1 MRIVH
6 FAVTPLAGAPLRIV
20 QMLNAHTGH
29 SARLVDLCRYGTEDF
44 GQDVVFSETPELAME
59 LAAQADIIHFHNY
72 LDLDNTQFAPI
83 DFRALQRKGTLFI
96 RHFHSHPDLVA
107 SRMGITANAL
117 LAQDI
122 PALVIAQFQERYYP
136 KAHVVPNFVP
146 EHDPLYLPATAPL
159 RHDVF
164 YSPTN
169 FRDAWDC
176 RWNTKAAPQTHCAIM
191 AACKKADASWVLV
204 HKTPLRRTLAL
215 KQASRIVVDD
225 LTTGSYHLTG
235 LEALSQGK
243 PVLAY
248 LDERTR
254 SIMQH
259 FSGTAENPFIN
270 IKLEDALPVLNYLL
284 AAPDEAAE
292 IGMASRE
299 FMLTRWRSDEMVQR
313 ISEAYAMLAHD
324 PASVIRQPEL
334 QLDCC
339 SRRFF
344 ALTLP
349 DIIHTSRKARDKAQI
364 RPQNPPMHLM
374 DEETS
379 DAADTTVALNKQ
391 VA

>member
-20 QMLNAHTGH
+20 QAINAHTEH

-44 GQDVVFSETPELAME
+44 GQDVVFSETPELVME
-59 LAAQADIIHFHNY
+59 LVEQADIIHFHNY

-83 DFRALQRKGTLFI
+83 DFRKLQRKGKLFI
-96 RHFHSHPDLVA
+96 RHFHSHPELVA
-107 SRMGITANAL
+107 SRMGITAQEL

-122 PALVIAQFQERYYP
+122 PALVIAQFQERFYP
-136 KAHVVPNFVP
+136 KAYIVPNFIP
-146 EHDPLYLPATAPL
+146 EDDPLYMPAPTPV

-164 YSPTN
+164 FSPTN
-169 FRDAWDC
+169 FKGAWDC
-176 RWNTKAAPQTHCAIM
+176 RWNTKAAPQTQNAIM
-191 AACKKADASWVLV
+191 AACKQAGASWVLV
-204 HKTPLRRTLAL
+204 HKTPLYRTLAL

-248 LDERTR
+248 LDERTS

-284 AAPDEAAE
+284 SSPDEAAE
-292 IGMASRE
+292 IGAASRE
-299 FMLTRWRSDEMVQR
+299 FMQTRWRSGEMVQR

-324 PASVIRQPEL
+324 PTSLTRQPEL
-334 QLDCC
+334 ALGC
-339 SRRFF
+339 STRRFF

-364 RPQNPPMHLM
+364 RPQTQPLHLM
-374 DEETS
+374 DETNDGMGES
-379 DAADTTVALNKQ
+379 NSPDKQ